1 MTLKTNCHVTS
12 ILANQGKQFVHLIR
26 VWTISGPAKTAPLC
40 APNNKHTVVNDGVKM
55 RVGKEKP
62 V

>member
-12 ILANQGKQFVHLIR
+12 ILDNQRKQFVYLIR
-26 VWTISGPAKTAPLC
+26 VWTISGPAKAAPLC
-40 APNNKHTVVNDGVKM
+40 VPNNKHTVLNDGVKM
-55 RVGKEKP
+55 CVREEKP